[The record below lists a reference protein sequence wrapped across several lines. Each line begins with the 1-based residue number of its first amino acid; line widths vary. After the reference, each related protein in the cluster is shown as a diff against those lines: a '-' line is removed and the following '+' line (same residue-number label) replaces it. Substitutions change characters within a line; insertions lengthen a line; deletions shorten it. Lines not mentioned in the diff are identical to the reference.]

1 MEKTEL
7 EVLVD
12 ELVAKGGPT
21 TGQIKAG
28 QDPDKVKRLLELGW
42 EPDLKKRST
51 EERLKKVE
59 DLLDLLAERTERMC
73 DTLNSHAGKIIDY
86 EARIVQCSI
95 QR

>member
-7 EVLVD
+7 EVLID

-21 TGQIKAG
+21 TGQIKSN
-28 QDPDKVKRLLELGW
+28 QDPDKVRRLLELGW
-42 EPDLKKRST
+42 EPKQNVLSV
-51 EERLKKVE
+51 EERVKSIE
-59 DLLDLLAERTERMC
+59 ETLA
-73 DTLNSHAGKIIDY
+73 DH